1 MQLTVLYFCRFHFKI
16 VDLFTVNR
24 KVCWFILL
32 LSSSP
37 VSHDN
42 GCVKCTMDT
51 RWSMDNIWLILIGRW
66 PQIKF
71 CPIKPWTGSGLQW
84 PWLLTFFHQILIR
97 PPWSQCENLYYIW
110 RNVHE
115 FNRFSWII
123 LTVSTNFHKTRKE
136 SSWILPM
143 GTGNRE
149 SEASQWW
156 QCSTAEQLDFFFH
169 TWCIQLHLLH
179 KHT

>member
-1 MQLTVLYFCRFHFKI
+1 MTVLYFCRFHFKI

-97 PPWSQCENLYYIW
+97 PPWSQCENLYYLKKCPWIEQIFM
-110 RNVHE
+110 NYFNSVHKLPQNKE
-115 FNRFSWII
+115 RKQLN
-123 LTVSTNFHKTRKE
+123 LTN
-136 SSWILPM
+136 
-143 GTGNRE
+143 GNRKQGVW
-149 SEASQWW
+149 SLTMVAV
-156 QCSTAEQLDFFFH
+156 
-169 TWCIQLHLLH
+169 
-179 KHT
+179 